1 MSKDSLEDIR
11 AVLFDLD
18 ETLIDAPRGLKAAHE
33 ALAKKFCE
41 YFSCEDSGNTEKE
54 ISEQLDDFD
63 DHMNF
68 ERKYDRDSWWPEF
81 VRQIDLEG
89 ELNRSQIKE
98 LTEIYWD
105 TYAKAAK
112 PYPSADSVLNYL
124 SEKGYAI
131 GVVTDTDGSG
141 IPKRDRIT
149 DLAFSSMLDV
159 IVVGGEDTEEPKPD
173 SSPFEIAMSELGLG
187 AEECVMVG
195 DKPFTDIKGANSVG
209 MKTIL
214 VNRRDWGV
222 EEKPDFEI
230 NSLDEIKEFL

>member
-1 MSKDSLEDIR
+1 MGNGSLDGIK

-18 ETLIDAPRGLKAAHE
+18 ETLIDAPSGLEAAHE
-33 ALAKKFCE
+33 AVAKKLCE
-41 YFSCEDSGNTEKE
+41 YFSCEGSELIEKE
-54 ISEQLDDFD
+54 ISEELDDFD
-63 DHMNF
+63 DRMNF
-68 ERKYDRDSWWPEF
+68 ERKYDRDSWWPDF
-81 VRQIDLEG
+81 VRQIGFEG
-89 ELNRSQIKE
+89 ELNQSQVEE
-98 LTEIYWD
+98 LTEVYWE

-112 PYPSADSVLNYL
+112 PYPSANAVLNYL

-141 IPKRDRIT
+141 IPKRNRIS
-149 DLAFSSMLDV
+149 DLNFSSMFDV

-173 SSPFEIAMSELGLG
+173 PIPFETAMSELGLE

-214 VNRRDWGV
+214 VNRREWGV
-222 EEKPDFEI
+222 EEKPDFKVD
-230 NSLDEIKEFL
+230 SLEEIKKFL